1 MKVVD
6 INASNALKDYI
17 EKLKVNIKNAFEK
30 VDDSGEVFVIN
41 NFPAVTDQL
50 GKISL
55 LFFINIPFKTGS
67 YYCFNRGC
75 YLNSLVFGIN
85 FVSDKNIIEVDDENY
100 ITEIGSLSYK
110 EELDKQG
117 ETFTNWVYNLIKG
130 SNLVGNYFKCVFF
143 DWVRA
148 DNLQIPGEDRPRP
161 WHTCIPFPSS
171 PCARPAGPQY
181 SGFPVHT

>member
-67 YYCFNRGC
+67 Y
-75 YLNSLVFGIN
+75 
-85 FVSDKNIIEVDDENY
+85 
-100 ITEIGSLSYK
+100 
-110 EELDKQG
+110 
-117 ETFTNWVYNLIKG
+117 
-130 SNLVGNYFKCVFF
+130 
-143 DWVRA
+143 
-148 DNLQIPGEDRPRP
+148 
-161 WHTCIPFPSS
+161 
-171 PCARPAGPQY
+171 
-181 SGFPVHT
+181 